1 MQTDNFNRVL
11 EEKYH
16 LVKSIATDY
25 NYNEELTTMLTLI
38 YMAFYMNYGK
48 ESDMPLYDIFRNVK
62 VVYDKG
68 TVSEVA
74 AKNGFS
80 DVSST
85 DAAVTIFTPNLN
97 VFKDS
102 KLKQNPQTIILG
114 TNVNQYLATPVLKLE
129 LLAHEVRHAFTGY
142 FNTNKLIDKNTYYMR
157 SGFQE
162 SYYTKSEYSNKV
174 TKETTGRIFDE
185 IANTHITGLLVNMI
199 MNFKNKKI
207 TNKALVKYLQTL
219 KTSQPDGRYRPIG
232 YDLEIKLLYPLLTN
246 EIFINSVD
254 QHSFDGDIEIVKGL
268 INANTSLSSY
278 NEFCELLDV
287 VSTETAQYQDK
298 VSENDFDF
306 INQYVE
312 NVTQAKRIVVD
323 LKNNIGGS
331 KVLQK
336 TK

>member
-1 MQTDNFNRVL
+1 MQTDSFNRVL
-11 EEKYH
+11 EEKYN
-16 LVKSIATDY
+16 LIKSIAADY
-25 NYNEELTTMLTLI
+25 NYNEELTTMLTFI

-62 VVYDKG
+62 VVYGVG
-68 TVSEVA
+68 TVREVG

-114 TNVNQYLATPVLKLE
+114 TTVNQYLATPILKLE
-129 LLAHEVRHAFTGY
+129 LLSHEVRHAFAGY
-142 FNTNKLIDKNTYYMR
+142 FNTNKLMDENTYYMR

-162 SYYTKSEYSNKV
+162 SYYTKSEYSNKIS
-174 TKETTGRIFDE
+174 KETKGRIFDE
-185 IANTHITGLLVNMI
+185 IVNTHITGLLVNMI
-199 MNFKNKKI
+199 MNFKSRKI
-207 TNKALVKYLQTL
+207 ADKTLAKYLQSL

-232 YDLEIKLLYPLLTN
+232 YDLEVKLLYPLLTN

-254 QHSFDGDIEIVKGL
+254 QHSFDGEIDIVKDL
-268 INANTSLSSY
+268 INDNSSLSFY

-287 VSTETAQYQDK
+287 VSSGASQYKEK
-298 VSENDFDF
+298 VAKDDFDF
-306 INQYVE
+306 INQYVA
-312 NVTQAKRIVVD
+312 NVTKVKEIVVD

>member
-1 MQTDNFNRVL
+1 MQTKNFNRVL

-16 LVKSIATDY
+16 LIKSIAKDY

-48 ESDMPLYDIFRNVK
+48 KSDMPLYDIFRNVK
-62 VVYDKG
+62 VIYDTG
-68 TVSEVA
+68 SVSEVA

-80 DVSST
+80 NVSLA

-114 TNVNQYLATPVLKLE
+114 TNVKQYLATPILKLE
-129 LLAHEVRHAFTGY
+129 MLTHEVRHAFTGY

-157 SGFQE
+157 TGFQE
-162 SYYTKSEYSNKV
+162 SYYTKSEYSNKI

-199 MNFKNKKI
+199 MNFKNKEV
-207 TNKALVKYLQTL
+207 TNKTLIKYLHTL
-219 KTSQPDGRYRPIG
+219 QTSQPDGKYRPIG
-232 YDLEIKLLYPLLTN
+232 YDLEVKLLYPLLIN
-246 EIFINSVD
+246 DIFINSVD
-254 QHSFDGDIEIVKGL
+254 QHGFDGNIVAVKNL
-268 INANTSLSSY
+268 INNNSSLSSY
-278 NEFCELLDV
+278 NEFCELLDLIH
-287 VSTETAQYQDK
+287 TETSQYEEK
-298 VSENDFDF
+298 ASKKDFDF
-306 INQYVE
+306 INQYVG
-312 NVTQAKRIVVD
+312 NVTKAKSIVVD
-323 LKNNIGGS
+323 LKNNISGC